1 MENNNKPQTKFP
13 QKQTKLNQAEV
24 ENDYLIDNIPYDFT
38 NMMRATSDPD
48 INRAYDEFKKRTIY
62 IYEIERLFKN
72 NENNSLKFSA
82 NTIKIGFIDIDKVL
96 KTTAVET
103 SDFTMQLNQRASTN
117 INDNT
122 IEYSMTDIKNLIFQE
137 INLLN
142 QFKLYAVS
150 INEPLTENNIDNL
163 YIINNYSQPYQ
174 NPKTRSTKSITIIK
188 IKDFKTR
195 DGYPIIIKL
204 QKPLDKD
211 TKVIGL
217 KIKAPRS
224 MIFGNIK
231 VLGEVDNMEVYPK
244 LFIKDKIA
252 FPLLSMPIE
261 TQPKVRILQQWFSE
275 QILPWNL
282 AKQFIG
288 QEKSVLDLIAI
299 GGGTETRKEI
309 IKNARVTH
317 AWLGYFLSSYSFAE
331 WPLKEKK
338 ELKDKEVW
346 KIQSGPIGKEY
357 TSIATYDK
365 FDDIEVEISD
375 KPPIDSL
382 QKLLLD
388 MLSYTYNYNRNFEGA
403 TYNDKNGKPLNDIA
417 ILRAKFEGQKPD
429 EVITNLFKQWELD
442 YPNYVNLPQMQIF
455 KQVFIMLSKYI
466 YSSLSIN
473 KGLNDDNKI
482 LLPYYFELKSS
493 PIHPTKDKIWQYKDV
508 KVILKSAYFDLT
520 NVNNIKLKNNDIS
533 QNELFKLDDNQFNWL
548 SITNELE
555 SNNIPSLIPA
565 DWTLG
570 NGEYGKYF
578 TKLIISNNKIENA
591 LNLYGSNKSQLFSK
605 LEFYKEISQIDN
617 NSEFELQIENPINN
631 LNRIEIS
638 GIFGAENYDFI
649 LITDKQEI
657 DLKNINLF
665 DKYNENISYI
675 NLEI

>member
-1 MENNNKPQTKFP
+1 MDNNKPQTKFP
-13 QKQTKLNQAEV
+13 QKQKQTKLNQAKV
-24 ENDYLIDNIPYDFT
+24 ENDYLIDNIPFDFT
-38 NMMRATSDPD
+38 NMMGATSDPD

-96 KTTAVET
+96 KTIAVET

-211 TKVIGL
+211 IKVTGL

-244 LFIKDKIA
+244 LFVKDKIA

-309 IKNARVTH
+309 INNARVTH
-317 AWLGYFLSSYSFAE
+317 AWLGYE
-331 WPLKEKK
+331 MGTVWNGQWPLKKQK

-346 KIQSGPIGKEY
+346 NFPGESQFY
-357 TSIATYDK
+357 QYVATNNK
-365 FDDIEVEISD
+365 FDDIEVEIQD
-375 KPPIDSL
+375 APTVDSL
-382 QKLLLD
+382 QKVLLD
-388 MLSYTYNYNRNFEGA
+388 MLTYTYTYNRNFEGA
-403 TYNDKNGKPLNDIA
+403 SLDPTKSPNKMD
-417 ILRAKFEGQKPD
+417 ILRGKFENQKPD
-429 EVITNLFKQWELD
+429 EVITNLFRQWKLD
-442 YPNYVNLPQMQIF
+442 YPNYINLEQVKIF
-455 KQVFIMLSKYI
+455 KQLIIMLSNNI
-466 YSSLSIN
+466 YSTMSIN

-482 LLPYYFELKSS
+482 LLPYYFELKSN
-493 PIHPTKDKIWQYKDV
+493 PIHPTNDDIWQFKDA
-508 KVILKSAYFDLT
+508 KVILKSEYFDFT
-520 NVNNIKLKNNDIS
+520 DMNNIKLKNNDIS

-578 TKLIISNNKIENA
+578 TKTIIDKTKITNA

-605 LEFYKEISQIDN
+605 LEFYKEIAQIDT

-638 GIFGAENYDFI
+638 CIFGAGNYDLI
-649 LITDKQEI
+649 LITDKQNI
-657 DLKNINLF
+657 NLTNINLF

>member
-38 NMMRATSDPD
+38 NLMSSKGDPELK
-48 INRAYDEFKKRTIY
+48 RAYDEFKLRTLY

-72 NENNSLKFSA
+72 NENNTLKFSA

-96 KTTAVET
+96 KTTAAET

-150 INEPLTENNIDNL
+150 INEPLSENNIDNL

-211 TKVIGL
+211 TKVTGL

-244 LFIKDKIA
+244 LFVKDKIA

-299 GGGTETRKEI
+299 GGGKETRKEI

-317 AWLGYFLSSYSFAE
+317 AWLGYFLSSYSFGE

-346 KIQSGPIGKEY
+346 KFHSGPIGNEY

-382 QKLLLD
+382 QQLLLD
-388 MLSYTYNYNRNFEGA
+388 MLSYTYNYNRNFDGA
-403 TYNDKNGKPLNDIA
+403 EYDEKGKPKNDIA
-417 ILRAKFEGQKPD
+417 KLRAKFEGQKPD
-429 EVITNLFKQWELD
+429 EVITNLFKKWELD
-442 YPNYVNLPQMQIF
+442 YPNYINLPQMQIF
-455 KQVFIMLSKYI
+455 KQIFIMLSKYI

-482 LLPYYFELKSS
+482 LLPYYFELKSN
-493 PIHPTKDKIWQYKDV
+493 PIHSTKDDSWKYKDI
-508 KVILKSAYFDLT
+508 KVILKSMYFDFT
-520 NVNNIKLKNNDIS
+520 DINNIKLKNNDIS

-548 SITNELE
+548 SIANDLE

-565 DWTLG
+565 EWTLA
-570 NGEYGKYF
+570 NGEFGKYF
-578 TKLIISNNKIENA
+578 TRIIINKNKIENI

-605 LEFYKEISQIDN
+605 LEFYKEISKIDN
-617 NSEFELQIENPINN
+617 DNEFELQIENPINN

-638 GIFGAENYDFI
+638 GIFGAGNYDLI

-657 DLKNINLF
+657 NLTNINL
-665 DKYNENISYI
+665 
-675 NLEI
+675 

>member
-1 MENNNKPQTKFP
+1 MENKNKPQTKFP

-38 NMMRATSDPD
+38 NMMSASSDPD
-48 INRAYDEFKKRTIY
+48 INRAYDEFKKRTLY

-82 NTIKIGFIDIDKVL
+82 NTIKIGFIDIEKVL

-174 NPKTRSTKSITIIK
+174 NPKSRSTKSITIIK

-211 TKVIGL
+211 TKVTGL

-244 LFIKDKIA
+244 LFVKDKIA

-288 QEKSVLDLIAI
+288 QEKSVLDLIVI
-299 GGGTETRKEI
+299 GGGKETRKEI
-309 IKNARVTH
+309 FNNARVTN
-317 AWLGYFLSSYSFAE
+317 AWLGYE
-331 WPLKEKK
+331 MGTVWGGKWPLKKEK

-346 KIQSGPIGKEY
+346 NFPGESQFYSY
-357 TSIATYDK
+357 VATNDK
-365 FDDIEVEISD
+365 FKDVELEIKD
-375 KPPIDSL
+375 APTIDSL
-382 QKLLLD
+382 QQLLLD

-403 TYNDKNGKPLNDIA
+403 SLDPTKSPNKMDM
-417 ILRAKFEGQKPD
+417 LRGKFENQKPD
-429 EVITNLFKQWELD
+429 EVITNLFKQWKLD
-442 YPNYVNLPQMQIF
+442 YPNYINLEQVKIF
-455 KQVFIMLSKYI
+455 KQIIIMLSNNI
-466 YSSLSIN
+466 YSNMSIN

-482 LLPYYFELKSS
+482 LLPYYFEIKSN
-493 PIHPTKDKIWQYKDV
+493 PIHPTKDDIWQFKDA
-508 KVILKSAYFDLT
+508 KVVLKSTYFDFT
-520 NVNNIKLKNNDIS
+520 DINNIKLKNNDIS

-578 TKLIISNNKIENA
+578 TKVIICDNKIENA
-591 LNLYGSNKSQLFSK
+591 LNLYGSNKFQLFSK
-605 LEFYKEISQIDN
+605 LEFYEEILQIDN
-617 NSEFELQIENPINN
+617 DNQFELQIKNLINN

-638 GIFGAENYDFI
+638 GIFGAGNYDLV

-657 DLKNINLF
+657 NLTNINLF

>member
-13 QKQTKLNQAEV
+13 QKQTKLNQAEI

-38 NMMRATSDPD
+38 NMMSATSDPD
-48 INRAYDEFKKRTIY
+48 INRAYDEFKKRKIY

-72 NENNSLKFSA
+72 NENNSLRFSA
-82 NTIKIGFIDIDKVL
+82 NNIKIGFIDIDKVL

-163 YIINNYSQPYQ
+163 YIINNYSEPYQ

-244 LFIKDKIA
+244 LFVKDKIA

-299 GGGTETRKEI
+299 GGGRETRKEI
-309 IKNARVTH
+309 INNARVTNDKI
-317 AWLGYFLSSYSFAE
+317 GYDVSKNSKV
-331 WPLKEKK
+331 WPLSDEL
-338 ELKDKEVW
+338 ELKDKKLESWFLVSDYNLF
-346 KIQSGPIGKEY
+346 IS
-357 TSIATYDK
+357 TTNK
-365 FDDIEVEISD
+365 FHDVELEIKD
-375 KPPIDSL
+375 RPPIDSL
-382 QKLLLD
+382 QKVLLD
-388 MLSYTYNYNRNFEGA
+388 MLTYTYTYNRNFDGA
-403 TYNDKNGKPLNDIA
+403 SLSNVLKEMNDLDKI
-417 ILRAKFEGQKPD
+417 RAKFEGQKPN

-442 YPNYVNLPQMQIF
+442 YPNYTNLPKVKILKQI
-455 KQVFIMLSKYI
+455 VIMLSKNI
-466 YSSLSIN
+466 YSTMSIN
-473 KGLNDDNKI
+473 NGLNDDYKL
-482 LLPYYFELKSS
+482 LLPYYFELKSN
-493 PIHPTKDKIWQYKDV
+493 PIHSTPDKIWEFKDI
-508 KVILKSAYFDLT
+508 KVVLKSAYFDFT
-520 NVNNIKLKNNDIS
+520 DINNIKLKNNDIS
-533 QNELFKLDDNQFNWL
+533 QNELLKLDDNQFNWL

-578 TKLIISNNKIENA
+578 TRLIINKNKTENA

-605 LEFYKEISQIDN
+605 LEFYKEVLQIDN

-631 LNRIEIS
+631 LNRIEVS
-638 GIFGAENYDFI
+638 GLFGAGNYDLI
-649 LITDKQEI
+649 LVTNKQEI
-657 DLKNINLF
+657 NLNNINLF

>member
-38 NMMRATSDPD
+38 NMMGATSDPD

-142 QFKLYAVS
+142 QFKLYAVN

-211 TKVIGL
+211 TKVTGL

-244 LFIKDKIA
+244 LFVKDKIA

-288 QEKSVLDLIAI
+288 QEKSVLDLIKI
-299 GGGTETRKEI
+299 STGTETRREV

-317 AWLGYFLSSYSFAE
+317 AWLGYE
-331 WPLKEKK
+331 MGTVWDGKWPLKKQK

-346 KIQSGPIGKEY
+346 NFAGESQFYSY
-357 TSIATYDK
+357 VATNDK
-365 FDDIEVEISD
+365 FDDIEIEIKD
-375 KPPIDSL
+375 APTNDSL
-382 QKLLLD
+382 QKVLLG
-388 MLSYTYNYNRNFEGA
+388 MLSYTYNYNRNFDGF
-403 TYNDKNGKPLNDIA
+403 KPDTLNSKIA
-417 ILRAKFEGQKPD
+417 ELCAKFEGQKPE

-442 YPNYVNLPQMQIF
+442 YPNYVKLQQIQIL
-455 KQVFIMLSKYI
+455 KKIINMLSKYI
-466 YSSLSIN
+466 YSTSSIN
-473 KGLNDDNKI
+473 KGLNDDYKL
-482 LLPYYFELKSS
+482 LLPYYFELKSN
-493 PIHPTKDKIWQYKDV
+493 PIHTNPTDVWEFKDV
-508 KVILKSAYFDLT
+508 KVILKSEYFDFT
-520 NVNNIKLKNNDIS
+520 DINNIKLKNNDIS

-578 TKLIISNNKIENA
+578 TRAIIDKNKIENA

-605 LEFYKEISQIDN
+605 LEFYKEIAQIDN
-617 NSEFELQIENPINN
+617 NSEFKLQIENPINN
-631 LNRIEIS
+631 LNRIELS
-638 GIFGAENYDFI
+638 GIFGSGNYDLI

-657 DLKNINLF
+657 NLTNINLF